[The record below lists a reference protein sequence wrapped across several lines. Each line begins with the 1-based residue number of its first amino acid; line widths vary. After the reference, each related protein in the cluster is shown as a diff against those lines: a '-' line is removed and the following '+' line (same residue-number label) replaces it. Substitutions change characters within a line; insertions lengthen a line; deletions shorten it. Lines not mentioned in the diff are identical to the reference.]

1 MAVENRRITSTGG
14 LRARRAGRN
23 LFSLFLVALLVVGMF
38 APAGVITANA
48 AEETTMKVY
57 KGHSRDATP
66 FYVVNMFPG
75 DSVQD
80 RYNVELSYKGKL
92 TLHFTADVRPGF
104 EKLAEVLMCSITV
117 SGQTLYQGLLRDMP
131 EQLDHPVFSD
141 RRTTEVVPYDISVW
155 LETSVGNEYMNQELI
170 RDFLW
175 WVDVP
180 DHPDK
185 PDRPDKPTR
194 PSGDT
199 GSLELPKTGDQIML
213 WVVILCAS
221 SALLAVLFYR
231 KRKEEKRDAGEK

>member
-1 MAVENRRITSTGG
+1 MNIRTGRR
-14 LRARRAGRN
+14 
-23 LFSLFLVALLVVGMF
+23 LFSLFLVALLVVGIF

-48 AEETTMKVY
+48 AEETTLEVY
-57 KGHSRDATP
+57 KGHSSDAAP
-66 FYVVNMFPG
+66 FHVENMFPG

-80 RYNVELSYKGKL
+80 RYNVEISYKGDL
-92 TLHFTADVRPGF
+92 TLHFTTQVRPGY
-104 EKLAEVLMCSITV
+104 EKLAEVLMCSV
-117 SGQTLYQGLLRDMP
+117 AVDDQPLYQGLVRDVP
-131 EQLDHPVFSD
+131 AQVDHPVSSET
-141 RRTTEVVPYDISVW
+141 RTTETVPYDISVW

-170 RDFLW
+170 CDFLW

-180 DHPDK
+180 DQPVK

-213 WVVILCAS
+213 WVVILCVS